1 MNEQDIIS
9 MLAGVPTSKPEKQA
23 DIASLLDELNS
34 VRKAHNPRASLNGEV
49 KTRKMTSEEL
59 EQAKIATPFA
69 TSLRA
74 GKEPRWQT
82 TIPSKLVMRF
92 IEQACKAQIAGKG
105 DAQVIFAQL
114 LSKHYGQIFPYK
126 LAMEIAERG
135 AQGKST
141 TLEQ

>member
-1 MNEQDIIS
+1 MDGQEKNELMKQL
-9 MLAGVPTSKPEKQA
+9 LA
-23 DIASLLDELNS
+23 
-34 VRKAHNPRASLNGEV
+34 RASSVQKEQSSRTTLNGKV

-82 TIPSKLVMRF
+82 TISSKLVMRL

-105 DAQVIFAQL
+105 DAQVIFANL
-114 LSKHYGQIFPYK
+114 LSKHYGQVFPYK

>member
-1 MNEQDIIS
+1 MNEQDILS
-9 MLAGVPTSKPEKQA
+9 MLAGTPASKPEKQA
-23 DIASLLDELNS
+23 DIASILGKLNS

-59 EQAKIATPFA
+59 EQAKVATPFA
-69 TSLRA
+69 TSFNA

-82 TIPSKLVMRF
+82 TIPSRLVQRY
-92 IEQACKAQIAGKG
+92 IEQACKAQVAGKG

-114 LSKHYGQIFPYK
+114 LSRHYGQVIPYK

-135 AQGKST
+135 MAGKVT
-141 TLEQ
+141 VIE

>member
-1 MNEQDIIS
+1 MNEQDILS
-9 MLAGVPTSKPEKQA
+9 MLAGTPASKPEKQA
-23 DIASLLDELNS
+23 DIASILGELNS

-59 EQAKIATPFA
+59 EQAKVATPFA
-69 TSLRA
+69 TSFNA

-82 TIPSKLVMRF
+82 TIPSKLVVRL
-92 IEQACKAQIAGKG
+92 IEKACRAQVAGKG

-114 LSKHYGQIFPYK
+114 LSEHYGQFFPYK